1 MLIIFDLDDTL
12 IKTSDCIT
20 SVLLERCLS
29 AMVRKGLKIQSFSK
43 ALVDLRKFNQ
53 EASNAKEAIIKFITS
68 RQEGLEFIA
77 VAQTQIANLT
87 LDMPIFPLDSAIEML
102 YTLKKK
108 KHILCLVTI
117 GKDSLQRQKLEKAG
131 IDPILFSKIIVSED
145 KNKQP
150 HYERLLAEFAHSSSQ
165 VLVCGDRVAVDLEP
179 AIRLNCKTVH
189 ILCGRGLSTKEKNSQ
204 AKVTYRISSLIELDS
219 LEELR

>member
-20 SVLLERCLS
+20 NVLLERCLV
-29 AMVRKGLKIQSFSK
+29 AMVRKGFKIQDFHK
-43 ALVDLRKFNQ
+43 ALTDLKRINQ
-53 EASNAKEAIIKFITS
+53 EVSNTEEALKKFVAY

-87 LDMPIFPLDSAIEML
+87 LDMPIFPLESAIEML
-102 YTLKKK
+102 HSLKKK

-117 GKDSLQRQKLEKAG
+117 GKNSLQRQKLEKAG

-150 HYERLLAEFAHSSSQ
+150 HYERLLAEFAYSPSQ
-165 VLVCGDRVAVDLEP
+165 VLVCGDRVTADLEP

-189 ILCGRGLSTKEKNSQ
+189 ILSGRGLSTKERTSQ
-204 AKVTYRISSLIELDS
+204 AKITYRISSLIELDN